1 MGEMTGKAGWIDL
14 TVVNAEQL
22 RDFYAEVVGFDVE
35 ATDMGGYNDFTMKM
49 PASGDAVAGVCHK
62 RGDNADMPSGW
73 VVYFVVDDLDASI
86 ERCKALGGQMLS
98 EIRQYGG
105 GRYCIVRDPSG
116 TPSALFQ
123 Q

>member
-86 ERCKALGGQMLS
+86 ERCKALGGEMLS